1 MSARTLAIVW
11 LGAGAIVWNGVFD
24 LYVAEGAR
32 EYLQV
37 VAEAHAGFRA
47 ERPMADIMMWWQHEG
62 AVAASLWAA
71 FVVGVGWATIWLRG
85 RHRA

>member
-1 MSARTLAIVW
+1 MSARALAIVW
-11 LGAGAIVWNGVFD
+11 LVAGIIVWNGVFD

-37 VAEAHAGFRA
+37 TAEAHAGFGA
-47 ERPMADIMMWWQHEG
+47 ARPMSEIMTWWKREG
-62 AVAASLWAA
+62 VVAASAWAA
-71 FVVGVGWATIWLRG
+71 FVVGLGWATIWLRG